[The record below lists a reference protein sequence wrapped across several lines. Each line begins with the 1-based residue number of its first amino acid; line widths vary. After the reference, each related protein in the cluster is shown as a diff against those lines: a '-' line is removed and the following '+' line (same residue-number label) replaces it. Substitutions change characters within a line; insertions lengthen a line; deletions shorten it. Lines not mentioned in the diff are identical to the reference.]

1 MRPLAKNTFTVT
13 VGELAL
19 AVPSIVQP
27 VPGIP
32 IAILVAHDA
41 ITAPHIVHKLARVP
55 RVAAPDLRIEGKG
68 TNENAKMNR
77 CATNTTVI

>member
-13 VGELAL
+13 IGELAL

-41 ITAPHIVHKLARVP
+41 ITAPRVVHKLARVP
-55 RVAAPDLRIEGKG
+55 RVAAPDLRIEGNG
-68 TNENAKMNR
+68 TNKNAKMSR
-77 CATNTTVI
+77 RATNTPAT